1 MQSKE
6 SIKIV
11 ERKANP
17 ELSEGG
23 ISSEKEFINQMIRYI
38 HTKASIPE
46 TGDASDI
53 KVGIAEFKID

>member
-1 MQSKE
+1 MLNKAEYKE
-6 SIKIV
+6 NS
-11 ERKANP
+11 
-17 ELSEGG
+17 ELNTSDP
-23 ISSEKEFINQMIRYI
+23 IRYI